1 MFWFIN
7 RSLFAIS
14 RTWTSFVRFIYNILR
29 LPLVFIADFRQPATA
44 ITLQHAWPL
53 TEQQIY
59 CRTDTFFRSID
70 DDAIR
75 ALGTQHHTNSLPCE
89 IKSRHRG
96 SFNGCFVLEFT
107 DGSTRIVRLP
117 LEPAVHDAWNKIRS
131 EVCTMQYVRRNTNI
145 PVPQVYAYGRSRL
158 CRDTSERQVFMIT
171 ECVEGQ
177 QLTRK
182 ALETSPEPR
191 RQLFLQQLIDV
202 FAELRKLP
210 FTRGG
215 SLMPSNNEDIELE
228 NPPDI
233 VGAFSI
239 RKNEL
244 QAAGYTMSRI
254 VTTSAAEFFD
264 EQCRV
269 LQRMWTMP
277 YKDLDHKQA
286 EREEFAQRYIRQ
298 PEVQSRIGV
307 DSTSRTFFLTHP
319 DLRPG
324 NILVDDELNICGII
338 DWEFAASVPRC
349 VSVPPTW
356 ITGNDVGLADLP
368 SDFARV
374 LSSMEEK
381 SEYHSQLAADWG
393 SRDPLAWSLS
403 HILMDPAELDFVF
416 WEKVMP
422 YVTGLCDIP
431 IPDNV
436 QLQADVYQRLG
447 VSQSFA
453 QYLDTHN
460 LNVEGREEAIQRLL
474 QESRVT
480 IDELKKGAI
489 AQP

>member
-1 MFWFIN
+1 
-7 RSLFAIS
+7 
-14 RTWTSFVRFIYNILR
+14 
-29 LPLVFIADFRQPATA
+29 
-44 ITLQHAWPL
+44 
-53 TEQQIY
+53 
-59 CRTDTFFRSID
+59 
-70 DDAIR
+70 
-75 ALGTQHHTNSLPCE
+75 
-89 IKSRHRG
+89 
-96 SFNGCFVLEFT
+96 
-107 DGSTRIVRLP
+107 
-117 LEPAVHDAWNKIRS
+117 
-131 EVCTMQYVRRNTNI
+131 
-145 PVPQVYAYGRSRL
+145 
-158 CRDTSERQVFMIT
+158 MIT
-171 ECVEGQ
+171 EYVEGQ

-191 RQLFLQQLIDV
+191 RQLFLRQLIDV

-233 VGAFSI
+233 VSAFSI

-254 VTTSAAEFFD
+254 VITSVTEFFD

-269 LQRMWTMP
+269 LQHIWTMP
-277 YKDLDHKQA
+277 YKDLDHEQA

-307 DSTSRTFFLTHP
+307 DSTSRTFFLIHP

-338 DWEFAASVPRC
+338 DWEFVVSVPRC

-356 ITGNDVGLADLP
+356 ITGNDLGLADLL
-368 SDFARV
+368 SDFIRV

-381 SEYHSQLAADWG
+381 SEYYSQLAADWG
-393 SRDPLAWSLS
+393 SRDPLDLSLS
-403 HILMDPAELDFVF
+403 HILMDSAELDFVF

-436 QLQADVYQRLG
+436 QLQVDVDQRLG

-453 QYLDTHN
+453 QYLDTYN
-460 LNVEGREEAIQRLL
+460 LNVEGREETIQRLL
-474 QESRVT
+474 QESQVM
-480 IDELKKGAI
+480 IDEFKKGAI
-489 AQP
+489 AWP